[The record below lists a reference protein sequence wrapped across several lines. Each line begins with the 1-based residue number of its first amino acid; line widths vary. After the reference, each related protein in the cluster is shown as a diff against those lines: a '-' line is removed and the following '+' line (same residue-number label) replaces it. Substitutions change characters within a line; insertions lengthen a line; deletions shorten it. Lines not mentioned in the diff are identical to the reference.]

1 MVRFSVVTFG
11 SVVIATA
18 NLFLYANPPRGGKP
32 WHPNTREHLFGF
44 VDDNDNIIQACS
56 IEDEGFRWR
65 NSLNFTVNGNN
76 IAPANWWFNK
86 VVRFNPAP
94 VNNFLYTDDS
104 GTRIDYTNNASADDI
119 HTYLAE
125 IARNV
130 ATQNK
135 ATVAVSVAITI
146 VIENGGVLHAFSKV
160 LTNENGEDGNL
171 VIASFNRG
179 EQNVQN
185 LLYALHNPTT
195 IRNNLK
201 PLDPLNLPFPSR
213 LGGKN
218 VGYGC
223 SEGKILSMLV
233 ADNFLLFKSQIK
245 NLLTQAS
252 TQLDDRT
259 LNCGSIH
266 TIILHINTTM
276 DPCAICTR
284 CLVGLSKYLND
295 GQNIQ
300 SLQPTNIGGAL
311 SANLFIEVSSNGRYL
326 GSNRNAIGSFTGYF
340 AGIRSSHAECGGHDG
355 QEETHINLRP
365 KGSVLFPGPDNFL
378 YILPGGIKPWRFNHT
393 FPPYIAFC
401 RLNAG
406 VPNRCIAHGG
416 DTNLPPVQ

>member
-1 MVRFSVVTFG
+1 MIRFSIVAFG

-18 NLFLYANPPRGGKP
+18 NLFLYATPPDCGKP

-44 VDDNDNIIQACS
+44 VDNSDVAHYS

-65 NSLNFTVNGNN
+65 NGLNFTVNGNN

-86 VVRFNPAP
+86 IVRFEPAP
-94 VNNFLYTDDS
+94 ENSFLDTDVR
-104 GTRIDYTNNASADDI
+104 GARIDYQNNSSANDI

-130 ATQNK
+130 ATQNR
-135 ATVAVSVAITI
+135 ATVAVSAAITI
-146 VIENGGVLHAFSKV
+146 VIENGRVLHAFSKV
-160 LTNENGEDGNL
+160 LTNERDIVLIAFNGG
-171 VIASFNRG
+171 V
-179 EQNVQN
+179 QNVGN

-295 GQNIQ
+295 GHIG
-300 SLQPTNIGGAL
+300 SLKPTRVAGTL
-311 SANLFIEVSSNGRYL
+311 SANFFIEVSSNGLYL
-326 GSNRNAIGSFTGYF
+326 GSNDDAIGSFTGYF

-355 QEETHINLRP
+355 QESRPINLQP

-406 VPNRCIAHGG
+406 VPNRCRAHGG
-416 DTNLPPVQ
+416 DPNLPPVQ